1 MRRILRT
8 VVLSSAALWATA
20 AFADTRARVD
30 LAFSFM
36 VQGQS
41 FPAGNY
47 DVVMDDNQKFIT
59 LSSETNLAKTT
70 TMVLGPADPAKAAV
84 VLRFDVSTGGYSLR
98 TIHMGVRTTGDLD
111 AHGKRESMPAPAGGP
126 NLHQEVREK
135 TESGLAPCWQD
146 PDDIPNSHC
155 AW

>member
-30 LAFSFM
+30 VAFSFL

-59 LSSETNLAKTT
+59 LSSETNLAKIT
-70 TMVLGPADPAKAAV
+70 TMVLGPADPAKAPA
-84 VLRFDVSTGGYSLR
+84 VLRFDVFMGEHSLR
-98 TIHMGVRTTGDLD
+98 TIHMGVRTTRDLD
-111 AHGKRESMPAPAGGP
+111 ARGRRESIPAPAGRP
-126 NLHQEVREK
+126 NLQQEVGTK
-135 TESGLAPCWQD
+135 TESGLAPCWQN
-146 PDDIPNSHC
+146 PNEIPNCS
-155 AW
+155 W